1 MLESIL
7 QVAVPLSLLVISV
20 IGFFIKKTLSTI
32 EEAQFKFNKNLT
44 EIHMDFQISKNKF
57 ESGIMSI
64 SKDVD
69 RAHILIDDKSKI
81 IFSNTERINKQDH
94 DVTENKNNL
103 TLLFNLVK
111 DDTKRINEIEK
122 DLITVKSKI

>member
-32 EEAQFKFNKNLT
+32 EDAQFKFNKNLT